1 MYILDSNNFV
11 SWQKNSGRQIFL
23 LNWKTKFFLNW
34 ETKPPLWYLCKGQIF
49 ENILPK
55 NALQNKQILNFAI
68 EHKCKNKQI
77 GNFVYNKKQK
87 HS

>member
-1 MYILDSNNFV
+1 MAKKQ
-11 SWQKNSGRQIFL
+11 WQANISIKLENKIF
-23 LNWKTKFFLNW
+23 FNW